1 MAAATGAAP
10 VVCPPAAEPPAA
22 CFVWIL
28 EPVTNCLDDMQN
40 VPLARSFYVF
50 ECVSVS
56 GRPVFR
62 EAVRASRVG
71 GETVVLRSA

>member
-1 MAAATGAAP
+1 MFTSAP
-10 VVCPPAAEPPAA
+10 CPPAAA
-22 CFVWIL
+22 CFG
-28 EPVTNCLDDMQN
+28 TCLDDMQN

-62 EAVRASRVG
+62 EAVCASRVG
-71 GETVVLRSA
+71 GETVVLSSA